1 MLFVIFQINLIVKNH
16 RNSVIVESVL
26 RNKLT
31 KIEMPYKPKPF
42 KVKVKGHK
50 VKVRFIPSSDGLN
63 LCWLVV
69 IDGKNNYANSVDIV
83 GFCQTTLDEDK
94 EDGTYYNNISCFAK
108 EIKWIKHKCFIK
120 TA

>member
-1 MLFVIFQINLIVKNH
+1 
-16 RNSVIVESVL
+16 
-26 RNKLT
+26 
-31 KIEMPYKPKPF
+31 MPFKPF
-42 KVKVKGHK
+42 KVKVKGYK

-83 GFCQTTLDEDK
+83 GFCQTTLGEDK

-108 EIKWIKHKCFIK
+108 EIKWSKHKCFIK